1 MPFIVVFCITALP
14 LEPEDISQVAKDI
27 VAKENFNQETLA
39 DALRITQQEKESLQI
54 QGYEESRC
62 VMLMLMMWEK
72 RNECKAAKV
81 LLANILKDLNYIDI
95 ATRLD
100 PPTLAY

>member
-39 DALRITQQEKESLQI
+39 DALRITQQEKESLQ
-54 QGYEESRC
+54 GYEKSRC

-72 RNECKAAKV
+72 RNECKATKA
-81 LLANILKDLNYIDI
+81 LLANILKDLNYKDI